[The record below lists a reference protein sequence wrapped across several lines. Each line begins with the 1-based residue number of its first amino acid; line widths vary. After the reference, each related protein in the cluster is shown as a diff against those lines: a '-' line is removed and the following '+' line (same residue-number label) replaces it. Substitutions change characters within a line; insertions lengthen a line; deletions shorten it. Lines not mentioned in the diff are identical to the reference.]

1 MRSRGQLA
9 PGTRLAPRALRF
21 AWALPRAP
29 SPIRHRKVR
38 AALASLVLLAA
49 PAVGAKG
56 SPPRVIE
63 DDWPRALAEAKARD
77 LPIFVDAW
85 APW

>member
-9 PGTRLAPRALRF
+9 PATRLARRARPF

-29 SPIRHRKVR
+29 SPIKHQRVR
-38 AALASLVLLAA
+38 AALASLVLLVA
-49 PAVGAKG
+49 PVVGAGG
-56 SPPRVIE
+56 SPRVIE